1 MASSLLG
8 TGFFQPQARPG
19 GVTITQEKL
28 AEEIAPFMKDYLE
41 KEAALA
47 TLRSE
52 GLRDETTGELVLDPV
67 TGEPVDPG
75 GYKAF
80 TGQTIAQFTP
90 EQLAAQRGLAGLA
103 GFDIITDPETGE
115 RSVTQT
121 GTGLSGTRFADA
133 EALIR
138 GQQEEFTGD
147 VAQRFMSPFQQAVID
162 IEKREAQQRF
172 EQDVLPKVQAAAI
185 QAGSF
190 GGSRGAIL
198 EAEALRNQQ
207 QLLGDIQAKGL
218 QSAFTQ
224 GQKLFEQQKARERGQ
239 AQALIGLSPAE
250 SAQRTRELQGLERV
264 GAAQQAQTQTALD
277 EAYKEFLEEQA
288 FPETVL
294 DRMQS
299 AAFGFP
305 ALRSRVTQNPTTFG
319 PSPFQT
325 LATNVGAIGTGI
337 GNLFGQL
344 GGKTATGRKHGG
356 VVSRR
361 DGGLVPLVRRR
372 TPGMTNPE
380 LGDPRGTLTPIPGPR
395 GEALGSLRQMLRENR
410 ILQNVAAIDLQ
421 ERQDDILEA
430 RKKRAEEAY
439 QAKIDREQARRDPFN
454 LGFNTTALFRM
465 LSAAGR
471 GDPEGPQFEEIG
483 IEAQKIS
490 DERMA
495 TDEKLAA
502 EDALRQETLQTA
514 REDAELKSKRE
525 KFLRDQQRS
534 KEDIDFAIKAEELDI
549 ARNESEARRLAALKD
564 SKKYMTAS
572 EFNALRKEIGLQE
585 GLSWDE
591 ANQTIVLP
599 SGDSLDS
606 KKGFEL
612 SVRLLDSLKGFTN
625 KNSRDFQDSLL
636 ITLKSK
642 ADNLL
647 ANYNV
652 PSIDTEGK
660 KVSVTKLT
668 NKNLDDLANKSP
680 AQQEED
686 LKEIVESGDNPNLK
700 MSDIPTIMKIIK
712 IRSVK

>member
-1 MASSLLG
+1 M
-8 TGFFQPQARPG
+8 
-19 GVTITQEKL
+19 
-28 AEEIAPFMKDYLE
+28 
-41 KEAALA
+41 
-47 TLRSE
+47 
-52 GLRDETTGELVLDPV
+52 
-67 TGEPVDPG
+67 
-75 GYKAF
+75 
-80 TGQTIAQFTP
+80 
-90 EQLAAQRGLAGLA
+90 
-103 GFDIITDPETGE
+103 
-115 RSVTQT
+115 
-121 GTGLSGTRFADA
+121 SGARFADA

-410 ILQNVAAIDLQ
+410 ILQNVAAIDLK
-421 ERQDDILEA
+421 ERQDAILEA
-430 RKKRAEEAY
+430 RQKRAEEAY

-471 GDPEGPQFEEIG
+471 GDPEGPQLKEIG

-490 DERMA
+490 DELMA

-514 REDAELKSKRE
+514 REDAELESKRQ

-549 ARNESEARRLAALKD
+549 EREKNRITRLGNILSAMGKNKDKIFTASDYAQVLSTAGNMQGLSYNEETKTLLINGDPLDPASALKVGTNVLSALEKVTVKD
-564 SKKYMTAS
+564 ASDWINIVKKLNSKTSKDILS
-572 EFNALRKEIGLQE
+572 NIRSGLNEEERKGFSSKEIDKLK
-585 GLSWDE
+585 
-591 ANQTIVLP
+591 A
-599 SGDSLDS
+599 LD
-606 KKGFEL
+606 
-612 SVRLLDSLKGFTN
+612 D
-625 KNSRDFQDSLL
+625 D
-636 ITLKSK
+636 TLMRAAMKM
-642 ADNLL
+642 
-647 ANYNV
+647 
-652 PSIDTEGK
+652 TEGVLK
-660 KVSVTKLT
+660 KQNISAETIFNT
-668 NKNLDDLANKSP
+668 IRNLDN
-680 AQQEED
+680 
-686 LKEIVESGDNPNLK
+686 
-700 MSDIPTIMKIIK
+700 
-712 IRSVK
+712 

>member
-19 GVTITQEKL
+19 GVTVAQEKL
-28 AEEIAPFMKDYLE
+28 ATEIAPFMKDYLE

-121 GTGLSGTRFADA
+121 GTGLAGTRFADA

-162 IEKREAQQRF
+162 IEKREAQQKF

-224 GQKLFEQQKARERGQ
+224 GQKAFEQQKARERGQ

-325 LATNVGAIGTGI
+325 LATNVGAIGTGV

-344 GGKTATGRKHGG
+344 GGRKAKHGG

-361 DGGLVPLVRRR
+361 DGGIVPLVRRQMNG
-372 TPGMTNPE
+372 PVDSDLPDAYQE
-380 LGDPRGTLTPIPGPR
+380 DLPIMQSQS
-395 GEALGSLRQMLRENR
+395 LSDLSLRYPQNESPSLEEYYENTLGESR
-410 ILQNVAAIDLQ
+410 AKR
-421 ERQDDILEA
+421 ERQ
-430 RKKRAEEAY
+430 
-439 QAKIDREQARRDPFN
+439 AK
-454 LGFNTTALFRM
+454 
-465 LSAAGR
+465 
-471 GDPEGPQFEEIG
+471 
-483 IEAQKIS
+483 
-490 DERMA
+490 
-495 TDEKLAA
+495 
-502 EDALRQETLQTA
+502 
-514 REDAELKSKRE
+514 
-525 KFLRDQQRS
+525 
-534 KEDIDFAIKAEELDI
+534 AIAVCI
-549 ARNESEARRLAALKD
+549 YTRTES
-564 SKKYMTAS
+564 
-572 EFNALRKEIGLQE
+572 I
-585 GLSWDE
+585 
-591 ANQTIVLP
+591 
-599 SGDSLDS
+599 
-606 KKGFEL
+606 
-612 SVRLLDSLKGFTN
+612 
-625 KNSRDFQDSLL
+625 
-636 ITLKSK
+636 
-642 ADNLL
+642 
-647 ANYNV
+647 
-652 PSIDTEGK
+652 
-660 KVSVTKLT
+660 
-668 NKNLDDLANKSP
+668 
-680 AQQEED
+680 
-686 LKEIVESGDNPNLK
+686 
-700 MSDIPTIMKIIK
+700 
-712 IRSVK
+712 

>member
-162 IEKREAQQRF
+162 IEKREAQQKF

-224 GQKLFEQQKARERGQ
+224 GQKAFEQQKARERGQ

-250 SAQRTRELQGLERV
+250 SSQRIREIQGLERV

-288 FPETVL
+288 FPESVL

-319 PSPFQT
+319 PSPFAT
-325 LATNVGAIGTGI
+325 LASGIGSVGTGV
-337 GNLFGQL
+337 GSLFGQL
-344 GGKTATGRKHGG
+344 GGRKATGNKHGG

-361 DGGLVPLVRRR
+361 NGGLVPLVRRQINGPVDSDLPDVYQEDLPIL
-372 TPGMTNPE
+372 TSTNPRDIDLRMSQDTSE
-380 LGDPRGTLTPIPGPR
+380 NRLL
-395 GEALGSLRQMLRENR
+395 SLLKARKTAQERAAIDRKILRENQAKIIADRKARLDERADPLKLFFRGLMQADKMPASGDYRDVRFGGLNLPAIVQDIDTRKSTLEKEYRTLEEKDEAAKIAAMQADIDR
-410 ILQNVAAIDLQ
+410 IEGQAEQDIKDEERLQQFNIR
-421 ERQDDILEA
+421 ERTANLAELTQKTNEELKRKELSILEDSEFNKLKIARLERA
-430 RKKRAEEAY
+430 RKNKENDRKYNLNLTKLDVEIGKLEQSIGEAQAKILNDQEFKALMASGEFRLAEEA
-439 QAKIDREQARRDPFN
+439 ARRAGIDVDTINYLRNILSQEDATKVQSASQASPPEDPVPLQQN
-454 LGFNTTALFRM
+454 IRALK
-465 LSAAGR
+465 A
-471 GDPEGPQFEEIG
+471 Q
-483 IEAQKIS
+483 AQK
-490 DERMA
+490 
-495 TDEKLAA
+495 
-502 EDALRQETLQTA
+502 
-514 REDAELKSKRE
+514 
-525 KFLRDQQRS
+525 LRDQ
-534 KEDIDFAIKAEELDI
+534 K
-549 ARNESEARRLAALKD
+549 
-564 SKKYMTAS
+564 
-572 EFNALRKEIGLQE
+572 
-585 GLSWDE
+585 
-591 ANQTIVLP
+591 
-599 SGDSLDS
+599 
-606 KKGFEL
+606 
-612 SVRLLDSLKGFTN
+612 
-625 KNSRDFQDSLL
+625 
-636 ITLKSK
+636 
-642 ADNLL
+642 
-647 ANYNV
+647 
-652 PSIDTEGK
+652 
-660 KVSVTKLT
+660 
-668 NKNLDDLANKSP
+668 
-680 AQQEED
+680 
-686 LKEIVESGDNPNLK
+686 
-700 MSDIPTIMKIIK
+700 
-712 IRSVK
+712 